1 MALLDE
7 VGTYLEAQVGSLT
20 LGTNLFLGRLPDDP
34 DTCVVVYEYGGD
46 APVSTMGSDAMPPVE
61 QPRIQVLTRASG
73 YSSARTLA
81 LSCFTAVESILNESL
96 SGVRYHRISAIQSPF
111 PLERDSHDR
120 VLFAQNFR
128 VQKEL

>member
-7 VGTYLEAQVGSLT
+7 IGTYLAAQVGSLT

-34 DTCVVVYEYGGD
+34 DTCVVVYEYGGE
-46 APVSTMGSDAMPPVE
+46 APVNTMGSDAMPYVE

-81 LSCFTAVESILNESL
+81 LQCWTAVEAVLNESL
-96 SGVRYHRISAIQSPF
+96 SGTLYHRVAANQSPF
-111 PLERDSHDR
+111 PLERDSQDR

-128 VQKEL
+128 VQKAL